1 MKDHNISSSFIIY
14 QNSGELSE
22 IENELLQKA
31 IEARANAYAPYS
43 EFNVGASVLMD
54 DGSVFIG
61 NNQENAA
68 YPSGIC
74 AERVAIWTAMSQLPK
89 GKIKKI
95 VITASSNKT
104 KVNRPVA
111 PCGSCRQAIAEYEI
125 KQDNDIEIFFTGETG
140 EIVKAHS
147 IKDLL
152 PWLFD
157 NTMLK

>member
-1 MKDHNISSSFIIY
+1 MKDHNISSNFIIY
-14 QNSGELSE
+14 QNSDELSE
-22 IENELLQKA
+22 IENELLLKA
-31 IEARANAYAPYS
+31 IEARADAYAPYS
-43 EFNVGASVLMD
+43 EFNVGASVLMG
-54 DGSVFIG
+54 DGSVFTG

-89 GKIKKI
+89 GIIKKI
-95 VITASSNKT
+95 VVTASSNKT

-125 KQDNDIEIFFTGETG
+125 NQDKDIEIFFTGETG